1 LAKET
6 PPRGQAGSHGTEALH
21 EALRGLDV
29 EHEAL
34 PLVAEGL
41 DVEHE
46 APLTTGDVEHEALP
60 RVTGDLSGWQRNN
73 LLPHATGSRATAAPW
88 AALRAAARPGC
99 CWACSSSDVTRE
111 RVSRVS
117 RPGVAGARAGVAGAA
132 RRRRGLGELH
142 DRAVCRGRGRRAL
155 VDPVDVRRIDGD
167 RAGLLC
173 PEASVVGVVPGEAPF
188 GRLITVLPIRFVQ

>member
-73 LLPHATGSRATAAPW
+73 FAPPCNRLQGNGCSLGRAPGGSAPW
-88 AALRAAARPGC
+88 LLLGLLVLGRY
-99 CWACSSSDVTRE
+99 
-111 RVSRVS
+111 
-117 RPGVAGARAGVAGAA
+117 ARAGVTGITA
-132 RRRRGLGELH
+132 RRRW
-142 DRAVCRGRGRRAL
+142 CPGRR
-155 VDPVDVRRIDGD
+155 RRCRSTTA
-167 RAGLLC
+167 RAWR
-173 PEASVVGVVPGEAPF
+173 AA
-188 GRLITVLPIRFVQ
+188 